1 MNSLLQT
8 YQQRLDYVSWL
19 HQHSKLVIDPVAG
32 TLTTFGASGPVTIG
46 LYAPAAFREL
56 SRLWV
61 QVGWSLGYYFNFTW
75 MGLPVLQ
82 LPEDLLR
89 LQEAV
94 FTVRPDLII
103 ETGIAGG
110 GSLLYL
116 ASLCRILGT
125 GRLIGIDIYIAP
137 QVRAALTSSSLSPY
151 ITLIEGNS
159 TSREVFDQVTQ
170 LHEQNEKVMVIL
182 DSDHSK
188 AHVRAELELYAPLVT
203 PGSYI
208 IAEDGIMRDLCR
220 VPGGAANW
228 FLDNPAAAARD
239 FLAVHPE
246 FRHHQPNAITDF
258 GATPVS
264 YWTEGWLQRIKSL
277 SS

>member
-1 MNSLLQT
+1 MNSLLQAH
-8 YQQRLDYVSWL
+8 QQKLDYVSWL
-19 HQHSKLVIDPVAG
+19 HQQAKVLIDPVGA
-32 TLTTFGASGPVTIG
+32 TLTTFGASGPVTVG
-46 LYAPAAFREL
+46 LYTPAAFREL

-61 QVGWSLGYYFNFTW
+61 QVGWSLGYYYDFTW

-82 LPEDLLR
+82 LSEDLLR

-103 ETGIAGG
+103 ETDVAGG

-116 ASLCRILGT
+116 ASLCRVLGA
-125 GRLIGIDIYIAP
+125 GRVIGIDIYIAP
-137 QVRAALTSSSLSPY
+137 QVRSALTNSFLSPY

-159 TSREVFDQVTQ
+159 TSREVFERVTQ
-170 LHEQNEKVMVIL
+170 LHEHGENVMVLL

-203 PGSYI
+203 PDSYI
-208 IAEDGIMRDLCR
+208 IAEDGIMRDLRR

-228 FLDNPAAAARD
+228 LFDNPVAAVWD
-239 FLAVHPE
+239 SLAVHPE
-246 FRHHQPNAITDF
+246 FRHHQPKPIAGF

-264 YWTEGWLQRIKSL
+264 YWTEGWLQRTHEF
-277 SS
+277 